1 MFDVDRAA
9 RLLKEARIRS
19 NLTQSA
25 LADKLG
31 VTYQAVSNW
40 ERGHSLPDISNLA
53 RLCEILDL
61 DLYALVGATQNQ
73 ALVDAIL
80 SGDGNLRGASA
91 EELASVAALIPPEQ
105 LMDALREI
113 KTPVRD
119 METLIEL
126 APFVDGEFLETLG
139 SDVVPSYIGE
149 VVALSP
155 FVSDALC
162 ARWIGELERREDF
175 SLDVGLLSALGPYL
189 SRETMDRLS
198 ERVIPD
204 SLVILDSVAPFLS
217 QEALCRLAG
226 RLETITPDDYLIGV
240 SCLTPFLGQNA
251 MRALHKKV
259 VE

>member
-105 LMDALREI
+105 LMDALRACD
-113 KTPVRD
+113 TPVRD
-119 METLIEL
+119 MATLIEL
-126 APFVDGEFLETLG
+126 APFVDGELIEALG
-139 SDVVPSYIGE
+139 SDAVPSHICE
-149 VVALSP
+149 VVELSP
-155 FVSDALC
+155 FVSTA
-162 ARWIGELERREDF
+162 A
-175 SLDVGLLSALGPYL
+175 
-189 SRETMDRLS
+189 ETYS
-198 ERVIPD
+198 
-204 SLVILDSVAPFLS
+204 
-217 QEALCRLAG
+217 
-226 RLETITPDDYLIGV
+226 
-240 SCLTPFLGQNA
+240 
-251 MRALHKKV
+251 
-259 VE
+259 